1 MKETAGTRI
10 PHHGGGGGFGA
21 GFGGGSIGQR
31 IGNLGNGP
39 IGQKLGNLESSVGKP
54 VDIGGYVVGGSFGA
68 ATGVAAYKDH
78 TPIDKRTTA
87 GFLGAAGVG
96 AATGAFG
103 ASPIGRFR
111 GPIIGEGTAGVGG
124 AMIGKHDAGRYSRAD
139 KDR

>member
-10 PHHGGGGGFGA
+10 PHHAGGGAGSSGFGA
-21 GFGGGSIGQR
+21 K
-31 IGNLGNGP
+31 LGNFGSY

-68 ATGVAAYKDH
+68 ATGAAAYKDH

-87 GFLGAAGVG
+87 GFFGAAGVG
-96 AATGAFG
+96 AATGLVS

-111 GPIIGEGTAGVGG
+111 GPIIGEGAAGVGG
-124 AMIGKHDAGRYSRAD
+124 AMIGKHDTGRYSRAD